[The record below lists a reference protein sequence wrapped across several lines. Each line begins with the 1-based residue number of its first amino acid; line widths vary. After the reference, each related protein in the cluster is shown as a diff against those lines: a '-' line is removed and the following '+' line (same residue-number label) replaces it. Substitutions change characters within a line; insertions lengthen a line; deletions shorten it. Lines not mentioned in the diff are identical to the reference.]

1 MSSFVKT
8 KKQISGTCRMTDNEF
23 YKAVA
28 VWANIKDP
36 NTAKRYIDSIAEIII
51 RQIYYDGECKFPR
64 LGTFKLKTVKGST
77 QVAMEDGEQVIYNIP
92 EHYVPVF
99 TPTDG
104 FIDDVNETIVSKG
117 GRRRARENRISEA
130 DKKRIARQ
138 IAREKVD
145 SMSDEKRKQ
154 AEYDITEMINKY
166 AQNYQKRN
174 RKETP
179 ADE

>member
-1 MSSFVKT
+1 
-8 KKQISGTCRMTDNEF
+8 MTDNEF

-36 NTAKRYIDSIAEIII
+36 KTAKRYIDSIAEIII

-64 LGTFKLKTVKGST
+64 IGTFKLKTVKGST

-92 EHYVPVF
+92 EHYIPVF
-99 TPTDG
+99 TPCDS
-104 FIDDVNETIVSKG
+104 FVDDVNETVVSKG
-117 GRRRARENRISEA
+117 GRKRMKQNKLSEA

-145 SMSDEKRKQ
+145 NMTEEKRRQ
-154 AEYDITEMINKY
+154 AENDITEMINKY
-166 AQNYQKRN
+166 AQNYQNRN
-174 RKETP
+174 REETS

>member
-1 MSSFVKT
+1 M
-8 KKQISGTCRMTDNEF
+8 
-23 YKAVA
+23 
-28 VWANIKDP
+28 
-36 NTAKRYIDSIAEIII
+36 
-51 RQIYYDGECKFPR
+51 
-64 LGTFKLKTVKGST
+64 
-77 QVAMEDGEQVIYNIP
+77 
-92 EHYVPVF
+92 
-99 TPTDG
+99 
-104 FIDDVNETIVSKG
+104 NETIVSKG

-145 SMSDEKRKQ
+145 TMSDEKRKQ